1 MCYVIQITAAP
12 QILYVE
18 TSAENSGLNQMY
30 VKVDG
35 INLYLIPINLVRG
48 ITTLQ
53 RDIVAAKKADIVG
66 TTHVWSDTN
75 ITARIQCN
83 QPIAP
88 P

>member
-18 TSAENSGLNQMY
+18 TSAENSGLY

-66 TTHVWSDTN
+66 TTYVWSDTN
-75 ITARIQCN
+75 ITACN